1 MKLIAKSAVLLAII
15 AALLSFIKFDYCR
28 TNGWSPPSDY
38 IHACY
43 SDLPALF
50 GERGLITNTW
60 PYSSATN
67 AVEYPPVTGV
77 VMWATSFIVSD
88 LVSDNGDKY
97 RNYFDVNALLI
108 ALLFIASV
116 IFLKKL
122 KPQLWYLLP
131 VAPAVVASL
140 YINWDIWAVVS
151 ALAAIYYFDVGKYN
165 KSAIALGLSIATK
178 FFPIVLLLPI
188 ALILFRK
195 SKVKELIRYLAITSA
210 TWLLI
215 NLPFIITTPVGWFRF
230 FKLNSER
237 AADWGSIWHAL
248 EIFGWEIS
256 PLNLISIIAFAILA
270 LAFML
275 FVYGIPEVPTLAS
288 IAFFLVAIFAITSKV
303 YSPQYVLWLTPL
315 AILAMVDKKDRS
327 DFWIWQFA
335 ELIYHFAIWQYLA
348 EIAGA
353 EFAIPAGAYATA
365 ILLRVAALTWFCLR
379 LMRRST
385 PKFGPQNL
393 EFLSGVGQGYA

>member
-15 AALLSFIKFDYCR
+15 ASLISFLKFDYCR
-28 TNGWSPPSDY
+28 SNGWTPPGDY

-43 SDLPALF
+43 SDFPALF
-50 GERGLITNTW
+50 GERGLITNSW

-67 AVEYPPVTGV
+67 AVEYPPVTGLI
-77 VMWATSFIVSD
+77 MWATSF
-88 LVSDNGDKY
+88 LVGGGEDKY
-97 RNYFDVNALLI
+97 RNYFDINALLV
-108 ALLFIASV
+108 ALIFIATV

-122 KPQLWYLLP
+122 KPQLWYLFP
-131 VAPAVVASL
+131 IAPAVVASL
-140 YINWDIWAVVS
+140 YINWDIWAVIS

-165 KSAIALGLSIATK
+165 KSAVALGLSIATK

-188 ALILFRK
+188 ALILIRK
-195 SKVKELIRYLAITSA
+195 SKIRELILYIAYTSI
-210 TWLLI
+210 TWLVI
-215 NLPFIITTPVGWFRF
+215 NLPFIITTPAGWFRF

-248 EIFGWEIS
+248 EIFGLKINH
-256 PLNLISIIAFAILA
+256 LNLISLIAFTVVA
-270 LAFML
+270 LAFTL
-275 FVYGIPEVPTLAS
+275 FVFGISDVPKLAS
-288 IAFFLVAIFAITSKV
+288 IAFFIVAIFVTASKV
-303 YSPQYVLWLTPL
+303 YSPQYILWLTPL
-315 AILAMVDKKDRS
+315 AILAMVDKRDRF
-327 DFWIWQFA
+327 DFWVWQFA

-348 EIAGA
+348 EISGA
-353 EFAIPAGAYATA
+353 SFAIPAWAYAVA
-365 ILLRVAALTWFCLR
+365 IVLRVGALTWFCLR

>member
-15 AALLSFIKFDYCR
+15 ATLISFVKFDFCR
-28 TNGWSPPSDY
+28 SNGWSPPADY

-43 SDLPALF
+43 SDFPALF

-60 PYSSATN
+60 PYSSPTN
-67 AVEYPPVTGV
+67 AVEYPPVTGLI
-77 VMWATSFIVSD
+77 MWGTSY
-88 LVSDNGDKY
+88 LVGSGEDKF
-97 RNYFDVNALLI
+97 RNYFDINAILI

-131 VAPAVVASL
+131 IAPAVIASL
-140 YINWDIWAVVS
+140 YINWDIWAVIS
-151 ALAAIYYFDVGKYN
+151 ALAAIYYFDVGKY
-165 KSAIALGLSIATK
+165 KSSAVVLGLSIATK

-195 SKVKELIRYLAITSA
+195 SKIRELILYITYTSI
-210 TWLLI
+210 TWLII
-215 NLPFIITTPVGWFRF
+215 NLPFIITTPTGWLRF

-237 AADWGSIWHAL
+237 VADWGSIWHAL
-248 EIFGWEIS
+248 EIFGFKINQ
-256 PLNLISIIAFAILA
+256 LNLVSIIVFALGA
-270 LAFML
+270 LAFTI
-275 FVYGIPEVPTLAS
+275 FVLGIPDVPKLAS
-288 IAFFLVAIFAITSKV
+288 IAFFIVAIFVMASKV

-315 AILAMVDKKDRS
+315 AILAMVDKKDRL

-348 EIAGA
+348 EVSGA
-353 EFAIPAGAYATA
+353 EFAIPGGAYAAA
-365 ILLRVAALTWFCLR
+365 IALRVGALTWFCLR

>member
-15 AALLSFIKFDYCR
+15 AALLSFVKFDYCR
-28 TNGWSPPSDY
+28 SNGWTPPGDY

-43 SDLPALF
+43 SDFPALF
-50 GERGLITNTW
+50 GDRGLITNSW

-67 AVEYPPVTGV
+67 AVEYPPLTGL
-77 VMWATSFIVSD
+77 VMWATSF
-88 LVSDNGDKY
+88 LVGNGEDKF
-97 RNYFDVNALLI
+97 RNYFDINALLV

-116 IFLKKL
+116 VFLKKL
-122 KPQLWYLLP
+122 KPELWYLFP
-131 VAPAVVASL
+131 IAPAVVASL
-140 YINWDIWAVVS
+140 YINWDIWAVIS

-165 KSAIALGLSIATK
+165 KSAIALGISIATK

-188 ALILFRK
+188 ALILIRK
-195 SKVKELIRYLAITSA
+195 AKVRELVLYIAYTSI

-237 AADWGSIWHAL
+237 AADWGSIWHTL
-248 EIFGWEIS
+248 EIFGLNIKQ
-256 PLNLISIIAFAILA
+256 LNLVSLIVFALGA
-270 LAFML
+270 LAFTL
-275 FVYGIPEVPTLAS
+275 FVFGIPEVPKLAT
-288 IAFFLVAIFAITSKV
+288 IAFFIVAIFVTASKV

-315 AILAMVDKKDRS
+315 AILAMIDKKDRF
-327 DFWIWQFA
+327 DFWVWQFA

-348 EIAGA
+348 EVSGA
-353 EFAIPAGAYATA
+353 SFAIPAGAYALA
-365 ILLRVAALTWFCLR
+365 IVLRVGALTWFCLR

>member
-15 AALLSFIKFDYCR
+15 AALLSFVKFDYCR
-28 TNGWSPPSDY
+28 SNGWAPPSDY

-60 PYSSATN
+60 PYTSATN

-77 VMWATSFIVSD
+77 IMWATSF
-88 LVSDNGDKY
+88 LVGGGEDKF

-188 ALILFRK
+188 VLILVRK
-195 SKVKELIRYLAITSA
+195 SKIKELINYIALTSIA
-210 TWLLI
+210 WLLI
-215 NLPFIITTPVGWFRF
+215 NLPFIITTPAGWFRF

-237 AADWGSIWHAL
+237 AADWGSIWHSL
-248 EIFGWEIS
+248 EILGLKIS
-256 PLNLISIIAFAILA
+256 HLNLISIIAFAVGA
-270 LAFML
+270 LAFTL

-288 IAFFLVAIFAITSKV
+288 IAFFIVAIFVTSSKV

-315 AILAMVDKKDRS
+315 AILAMVDKKDRF

-348 EIAGA
+348 EVAGA

-379 LMRRST
+379 IMRRST

>member
-1 MKLIAKSAVLLAII
+1 MKLIARSAVLLAII

-28 TNGWSPPSDY
+28 TNGWVPPSDY

-67 AVEYPPVTGV
+67 AVEYPPVTGL
-77 VMWATSFIVSD
+77 VMWTTSF
-88 LVSDNGDKY
+88 LVSDNGNKY

-195 SKVKELIRYLAITSA
+195 SKVKELIMYLTITSA

-248 EIFGWEIS
+248 EIFGLKIG

-270 LAFML
+270 LAFTL
-275 FVYGIPEVPTLAS
+275 VVYGIPEVPTLAS
-288 IAFFLVAIFAITSKV
+288 IAFFIVAIFAITSKV

-315 AILAMVDKKDRS
+315 AILAMVDKKDRL

-379 LMRRST
+379 IMRRST

>member
-1 MKLIAKSAVLLAII
+1 
-15 AALLSFIKFDYCR
+15 
-28 TNGWSPPSDY
+28 
-38 IHACY
+38 
-43 SDLPALF
+43 
-50 GERGLITNTW
+50 
-60 PYSSATN
+60 
-67 AVEYPPVTGV
+67 
-77 VMWATSFIVSD
+77 
-88 LVSDNGDKY
+88 
-97 RNYFDVNALLI
+97 
-108 ALLFIASV
+108 
-116 IFLKKL
+116 
-122 KPQLWYLLP
+122 
-131 VAPAVVASL
+131 
-140 YINWDIWAVVS
+140 VVS

-195 SKVKELIRYLAITSA
+195 SKVKELIRYLVITSA

-248 EIFGWEIS
+248 EIFGLKINH
-256 PLNLISIIAFAILA
+256 LNLISIIAFAILA
-270 LAFML
+270 LAFTL

-288 IAFFLVAIFAITSKV
+288 IAFFIVAIFITASKV

-315 AILAMVDKKDRS
+315 AILAMVDKKDRL

-348 EIAGA
+348 EVAGA

-379 LMRRST
+379 IMRRST

>member
-15 AALLSFIKFDYCR
+15 AALISFVKFDYCR
-28 TNGWSPPSDY
+28 SNGWAPPGDY

-43 SDLPALF
+43 SDFPALF
-50 GERGLITNTW
+50 GERGLITNAW
-60 PYSSATN
+60 PYSSSTN

-77 VMWATSFIVSD
+77 IMWATSF
-88 LVSDNGDKY
+88 LVSDGEDKF
-97 RNYFDVNALLI
+97 RNYFDANALLI
-108 ALLFIASV
+108 AILFIATV
-116 IFLKKL
+116 VFLKKL

-140 YINWDIWAVVS
+140 YINWDLWAVIS
-151 ALAAIYYFDVGKYN
+151 ALAAIYYFDVGKYH

-188 ALILFRK
+188 ALIFFRK
-195 SKVKELIRYLAITSA
+195 SKIQELIRYIAITFA
-210 TWLLI
+210 IWLLI
-215 NLPFIITTPVGWFRF
+215 NLPFIITTPTGWLRF

-248 EIFGWEIS
+248 EIFGLKINH
-256 PLNLISIIAFAILA
+256 LNLISIIAFAVVA
-270 LAFML
+270 LAFTL
-275 FVYGIPEVPTLAS
+275 FVYGIPEVPKLAS
-288 IAFFLVAIFAITSKV
+288 IAFFIVAIFVTASKV
-303 YSPQYVLWLTPL
+303 YSPQYILWLTPL
-315 AILAMVDKKDRS
+315 AILAMIDKKDRF

-348 EIAGA
+348 EVSGA
-353 EFAIPAGAYATA
+353 QFAIPAGAYATA

-379 LMRRST
+379 IMRRST

>member
-15 AALLSFIKFDYCR
+15 AALLSFVKFDYCR
-28 TNGWSPPSDY
+28 SNGWTPPGDY

-43 SDLPALF
+43 SDFPALF
-50 GERGLITNTW
+50 GDRGLITNSW

-67 AVEYPPVTGV
+67 AVEYPPLTGL
-77 VMWATSFIVSD
+77 VMWATSF
-88 LVSDNGDKY
+88 LVGNGEDKF
-97 RNYFDVNALLI
+97 RNYFDINALLV
-108 ALLFIASV
+108 ALLFIATV
-116 IFLKKL
+116 VFLKKL
-122 KPQLWYLLP
+122 KPELWYLFP
-131 VAPAVVASL
+131 IAPAVVASL
-140 YINWDIWAVVS
+140 YINWDIWAVIS

-165 KSAIALGLSIATK
+165 KSAIALGISIATK

-188 ALILFRK
+188 ALILIRK
-195 SKVKELIRYLAITSA
+195 SKIRELILYIAYTSI

-248 EIFGWEIS
+248 EIFGLNIKQ
-256 PLNLISIIAFAILA
+256 LNLVSLIVFALGA
-270 LAFML
+270 LAFTL
-275 FVYGIPEVPTLAS
+275 FVFGIPEVPKLAT
-288 IAFFLVAIFAITSKV
+288 IAFFIVAIFVTASKV

-315 AILAMVDKKDRS
+315 AILAMVDKKDRF
-327 DFWIWQFA
+327 DFWVWQFA

-348 EIAGA
+348 EVSGA
-353 EFAIPAGAYATA
+353 SFAIPAGAYAVA
-365 ILLRVAALTWFCLR
+365 IVLRIAALTWFCLR

>member
-15 AALLSFIKFDYCR
+15 AALISFVKFDYCR
-28 TNGWSPPSDY
+28 SNGWAPPGDY

-43 SDLPALF
+43 SDFPALF
-50 GERGLITNTW
+50 GERGLITNAW
-60 PYSSATN
+60 PYSSSTN

-77 VMWATSFIVSD
+77 IMWTTSF
-88 LVSDNGDKY
+88 LVSDGEDKF

-108 ALLFIASV
+108 ALLFIATV
-116 IFLKKL
+116 VFLKKL

-140 YINWDIWAVVS
+140 YINWDLWAVIS
-151 ALAAIYYFDVGKYN
+151 ALAAIYYFDVGKYH

-188 ALILFRK
+188 ALIFFRK
-195 SKVKELIRYLAITSA
+195 SKIQELIRYIAITFA

-215 NLPFIITTPVGWFRF
+215 NLPFIITTPTGWLRF

-248 EIFGWEIS
+248 EIFGLKINH
-256 PLNLISIIAFAILA
+256 LNLISIIAFAVVA
-270 LAFML
+270 LAFTL
-275 FVYGIPEVPTLAS
+275 FVYGIPEVPKLAS
-288 IAFFLVAIFAITSKV
+288 IAFFIVAIFVTASKV
-303 YSPQYVLWLTPL
+303 YSPQYILWLTPL
-315 AILAMVDKKDRS
+315 AILAMIDKKDRF

-348 EIAGA
+348 EVSGA
-353 EFAIPAGAYATA
+353 QFAIPAGAYATA

-379 LMRRST
+379 IMRRST

>member
-15 AALLSFIKFDYCR
+15 AALISFLKFDYCR
-28 TNGWSPPSDY
+28 SNGWAPPSDY

-67 AVEYPPVTGV
+67 AVEYPPVTGL
-77 VMWATSFIVSD
+77 VMWATSF
-88 LVSDNGDKY
+88 LVNDNGNKY

-116 IFLKKL
+116 IILKKL

-178 FFPIVLLLPI
+178 FFPVVLLLPI

-195 SKVKELIRYLAITSA
+195 SKIKELVRYLVITSA

-215 NLPFIITTPVGWFRF
+215 NLPFIITTPAGWFRF

-248 EIFGWEIS
+248 EIFGLKINQ
-256 PLNLISIIAFAILA
+256 LNLVSIVAFAILA
-270 LAFML
+270 LAFTL
-275 FVYGIPEVPTLAS
+275 FVFGIPEVPTLAS
-288 IAFFLVAIFAITSKV
+288 IAFFIVAIFITASKV

-315 AILAMVDKKDRS
+315 AILAMIDKKDRL

-348 EIAGA
+348 EVAGA

-365 ILLRVAALTWFCLR
+365 ILLRVGALTWFCLR
-379 LMRRST
+379 IMRRST

>member
-15 AALLSFIKFDYCR
+15 AALLSFVKFDYCR
-28 TNGWSPPSDY
+28 SNGWTPPGDY

-43 SDLPALF
+43 SDFPALF
-50 GERGLITNTW
+50 GDRGLITNSW

-67 AVEYPPVTGV
+67 AVEYPPLTGL
-77 VMWATSFIVSD
+77 VMWATSF
-88 LVSDNGDKY
+88 LVGNGEDKF
-97 RNYFDVNALLI
+97 RNYFDVNALLV

-116 IFLKKL
+116 VFLKKL
-122 KPQLWYLLP
+122 KPELWYLFP
-131 VAPAVVASL
+131 IEPAVVASL
-140 YINWDIWAVVS
+140 YINWDIWAVIS

-165 KSAIALGLSIATK
+165 KSAIALGISIATK

-188 ALILFRK
+188 ALILIRK
-195 SKVKELIRYLAITSA
+195 SKIRELILYIVYTSI

-248 EIFGWEIS
+248 EIFGLNIKQ
-256 PLNLISIIAFAILA
+256 LNLVSLIVFALGA
-270 LAFML
+270 LAFTL
-275 FVYGIPEVPTLAS
+275 FVFRIPEVPKLAT
-288 IAFFLVAIFAITSKV
+288 IAFFIVAIFVTASKV

-315 AILAMVDKKDRS
+315 AILAMVDKKDRF
-327 DFWIWQFA
+327 DFWVWQFA

-348 EIAGA
+348 EVSGA
-353 EFAIPAGAYATA
+353 SFAIPAGAYAVA
-365 ILLRVAALTWFCLR
+365 IVLRIAALTWFCLR

>member
-15 AALLSFIKFDYCR
+15 AALLSFVKFDYCR
-28 TNGWSPPSDY
+28 SNGWTPPGDY

-43 SDLPALF
+43 SDFPALF
-50 GERGLITNTW
+50 GDRGLITNSW

-67 AVEYPPVTGV
+67 AVEYPPLTGL
-77 VMWATSFIVSD
+77 VMWATSF
-88 LVSDNGDKY
+88 LVGNGEDKF
-97 RNYFDVNALLI
+97 RNYFDINALLV
-108 ALLFIASV
+108 ALLFIATV
-116 IFLKKL
+116 VFLKKL
-122 KPQLWYLLP
+122 KPELWYLFP
-131 VAPAVVASL
+131 IAPAVVASL
-140 YINWDIWAVVS
+140 YINWDIWAVIS
-151 ALAAIYYFDVGKYN
+151 ALAAIYYFDIGKYN
-165 KSAIALGLSIATK
+165 KSAIALGISIATK

-188 ALILFRK
+188 ALILIRK
-195 SKVKELIRYLAITSA
+195 SKIRELILYIAYTSI

-248 EIFGWEIS
+248 EIFGLNIKQ
-256 PLNLISIIAFAILA
+256 LNLVSLIVFALGA
-270 LAFML
+270 LAFTL
-275 FVYGIPEVPTLAS
+275 FVFGIPEVPKLAT
-288 IAFFLVAIFAITSKV
+288 IAFFIVAIFVTASKV

-315 AILAMVDKKDRS
+315 AILAMVDKKDRF
-327 DFWIWQFA
+327 DFWVWQFA

-348 EIAGA
+348 EVSGA
-353 EFAIPAGAYATA
+353 SFAIPAGAYALA
-365 ILLRVAALTWFCLR
+365 IVLRIAALTWFCLR

>member
-28 TNGWSPPSDY
+28 SNGWAPPSDY
-38 IHACY
+38 VHACY

-67 AVEYPPVTGV
+67 AVEYPPITGF
-77 VMWATSFIVSD
+77 VMWATSF
-88 LVSDNGDKY
+88 LVNDNGNKY
-97 RNYFDVNALLI
+97 RSYFDVNALLI

-116 IFLKKL
+116 IVLKKL

-140 YINWDIWAVVS
+140 YINWDIWAVAS
-151 ALAAIYYFDVGKYN
+151 ALFAIYYFDVGKYS

-195 SKVKELIRYLAITSA
+195 SKVKELVMYLVITSA

-215 NLPFIITTPVGWFRF
+215 NLPFIITTPAGWLRF

-248 EIFGWEIS
+248 EIFGLKIS
-256 PLNLISIIAFAILA
+256 HLNLVSIVAFAILA
-270 LAFML
+270 LAFTL
-275 FVYGIPEVPTLAS
+275 FVFGIPEVPTLAS
-288 IAFFLVAIFAITSKV
+288 IAFFIVAIFITASKV

-315 AILAMVDKKDRS
+315 AILAMVDKKDRL

-379 LMRRST
+379 IMRRST

>member
-15 AALLSFIKFDYCR
+15 AALISFVKFDYCR
-28 TNGWSPPSDY
+28 SNGWTPPGDY

-43 SDLPALF
+43 SDFPALF

-67 AVEYPPVTGV
+67 AVEYPPVTGLI
-77 VMWATSFIVSD
+77 MWATSF
-88 LVSDNGDKY
+88 LVGDGENKF
-97 RNYFDVNALLI
+97 RNYFDINALLI
-108 ALLFIASV
+108 AILFIATV
-116 IFLKKL
+116 VFLKKL

-131 VAPAVVASL
+131 IAPAVVASL
-140 YINWDIWAVVS
+140 YINWDIWAVIS

-195 SKVKELIRYLAITSA
+195 SKVKELFFYIAITFT

-215 NLPFIITTPVGWFRF
+215 NLPFIITTPAGWFRF

-248 EIFGWEIS
+248 EIFGLKINH
-256 PLNLISIIAFAILA
+256 LNLISIIAFAVVA
-270 LAFML
+270 LAFTL
-275 FVYGIPEVPTLAS
+275 FVYGIPEVPKLAS
-288 IAFFLVAIFAITSKV
+288 IAFFIVAIFVTASKV

-315 AILAMVDKKDRS
+315 AILAMVDKKDRF
-327 DFWIWQFA
+327 DFWVWQFA

-348 EIAGA
+348 EVSGA

-379 LMRRST
+379 IMRRST

>member
-1 MKLIAKSAVLLAII
+1 MKLIARSAVFLAII
-15 AALLSFIKFDYCR
+15 AALLSFAKFENCR
-28 TNGWSPPSDY
+28 SNGWAPPGDY

-50 GERGLITNTW
+50 GERSLIKNTW

-67 AVEYPPVTGV
+67 AVEYPPVTGL
-77 VMWATSFIVSD
+77 VMWATSF
-88 LVSDNGDKY
+88 LVGDSGNKY
-97 RNYFDVNALLI
+97 RNYFDVNALFI
-108 ALLFIASV
+108 ALLFIVSV
-116 IFLKKL
+116 IILKKF

-188 ALILFRK
+188 TLILFRK
-195 SKVKELIRYLAITSA
+195 SKIRELIIYLSVTIA

-215 NLPFIITTPVGWFRF
+215 NLPFIVTTPIGWFRF

-237 AADWGSIWHAL
+237 TADWGSIWHSL
-248 EIFGWEIS
+248 EIFGLKIS
-256 PLNLISIIAFAILA
+256 HLNTISIFIFALGA
-270 LAFML
+270 LAFSL
-275 FVYGIPEVPTLAS
+275 FVLGIPEIPNLAS
-288 IAFFLVAIFAITSKV
+288 IAFFIVAIFVTASKV

-315 AILAMVDKKDRS
+315 AILAMIDKKDRI
-327 DFWIWQFA
+327 DFWVWQAA

-348 EIAGA
+348 GVAGA
-353 EFAIPAGAYATA
+353 DFAIPAGAYATA
-365 ILLRVAALTWFCLR
+365 ILLRIAALTWFSLR
-379 LMRRST
+379 IMRRST

-393 EFLSGVGQGYA
+393 EFLSGVGQGYP

>member
-15 AALLSFIKFDYCR
+15 AALLSFVKFDYCR
-28 TNGWSPPSDY
+28 SNGWTPPGDY

-43 SDLPALF
+43 SDFPALF
-50 GERGLITNTW
+50 GDRGLITNSW

-67 AVEYPPVTGV
+67 AVEYPPLTGL
-77 VMWATSFIVSD
+77 VMWATSF
-88 LVSDNGDKY
+88 LVGNGEDKF
-97 RNYFDVNALLI
+97 RNYFDINALLV
-108 ALLFIASV
+108 ALLFIATV
-116 IFLKKL
+116 VFLKKL
-122 KPQLWYLLP
+122 KPELWYLFP
-131 VAPAVVASL
+131 IAPAVVASL
-140 YINWDIWAVVS
+140 YINWDIWAVIS
-151 ALAAIYYFDVGKYN
+151 ALAAIYYFDIGKYN
-165 KSAIALGLSIATK
+165 KSAIALGISIATK

-188 ALILFRK
+188 ALILIRK
-195 SKVKELIRYLAITSA
+195 SKIRELVLYIAYTSI

-248 EIFGWEIS
+248 EIFGLNIKQ
-256 PLNLISIIAFAILA
+256 LNLVSLIVFALGA
-270 LAFML
+270 LAFTL
-275 FVYGIPEVPTLAS
+275 FVFGIPEVPKLAT
-288 IAFFLVAIFAITSKV
+288 IAFFIVAIFVTASKV

-315 AILAMVDKKDRS
+315 AILAMVDKKDRF
-327 DFWIWQFA
+327 DFWVWQFA

-348 EIAGA
+348 EVSGA
-353 EFAIPAGAYATA
+353 SFAIPAGAYAVA
-365 ILLRVAALTWFCLR
+365 IVLRIAALTWFCLR

>member
-1 MKLIAKSAVLLAII
+1 MKLIAKSAAVLAII

-28 TNGWSPPSDY
+28 TNGWAPPGDY

-50 GERGLITNTW
+50 GERGLITNNW

-67 AVEYPPVTGV
+67 AVEYPPITGL
-77 VMWATSFIVSD
+77 VMWATSF
-88 LVSDNGDKY
+88 LVGEDGNKY
-97 RNYFDVNALLI
+97 RNYFDINALLI

-165 KSAIALGLSIATK
+165 KSALALGLSIATK

-188 ALILFRK
+188 GLILIRK
-195 SKVKELIRYLAITSA
+195 SKIKKLVQYLAATSL
-210 TWLLI
+210 TWLMI
-215 NLPFIITTPVGWFRF
+215 NLPFIITTPEGWLRF
-230 FKLNSER
+230 FKLNSDR
-237 AADWGSIWHAL
+237 VADWGSIWHAL
-248 EIFGWEIS
+248 EIFGLS
-256 PLNLISIIAFAILA
+256 VSQLNLLTIIVFALGA
-270 LAFML
+270 LAFTL

-288 IAFFLVAIFAITSKV
+288 IAFFIVAIFVTASKV

-315 AILAMVDKKDRS
+315 AILAMVDKKDRF
-327 DFWIWQFA
+327 DFWIWQFS

-348 EIAGA
+348 EVAGA
-353 EFAIPAGAYATA
+353 TFAIPAGAYATA
-365 ILLRVAALTWFCLR
+365 ILIRVAALTWFCLR

>member
-15 AALLSFIKFDYCR
+15 AALISFVKFDYCR
-28 TNGWSPPSDY
+28 SNGWAPPGDY

-43 SDLPALF
+43 SDFPALF
-50 GERGLITNTW
+50 GERGLITNSW

-77 VMWATSFIVSD
+77 IMWATSF
-88 LVSDNGDKY
+88 LVSDGEDKF

-108 ALLFIASV
+108 ALLFIATV
-116 IFLKKL
+116 VFLKKL

-140 YINWDIWAVVS
+140 YINWDLWAVIS
-151 ALAAIYYFDVGKYN
+151 ALAAIYYFDVGKYH

-188 ALILFRK
+188 ALIFFRK
-195 SKVKELIRYLAITSA
+195 SKIQELIRYIAITFA

-215 NLPFIITTPVGWFRF
+215 NLPFIITTPTGWLRF

-248 EIFGWEIS
+248 EIFGLKINH
-256 PLNLISIIAFAILA
+256 LNLISIIAFAVVA
-270 LAFML
+270 LAFTL
-275 FVYGIPEVPTLAS
+275 FVYGIPEVPKLAS
-288 IAFFLVAIFAITSKV
+288 IAFFIVAIFVTASKV
-303 YSPQYVLWLTPL
+303 YSPQYILWLTPL
-315 AILAMVDKKDRS
+315 AILAMIDKKDRF

-348 EIAGA
+348 EVSGA
-353 EFAIPAGAYATA
+353 QFAIPAGAYATA

-379 LMRRST
+379 IMRRST

>member
-28 TNGWSPPSDY
+28 ANGWTPPGDY

-43 SDLPALF
+43 SDFPALF
-50 GERGLITNTW
+50 GDRGLITNSW

-67 AVEYPPVTGV
+67 AVEYPPVTGLI
-77 VMWATSFIVSD
+77 MWVTSF
-88 LVSDNGDKY
+88 LVGDGENKFV
-97 RNYFDVNALLI
+97 NYFDINALLV
-108 ALLFIASV
+108 ALLFIATV
-116 IFLKKL
+116 VFLKRL
-122 KPQLWYLLP
+122 KPELWYLFP
-131 VAPAVVASL
+131 IAPAVVASL
-140 YINWDIWAVVS
+140 YINWDIWAVIS
-151 ALAAIYYFDVGKYN
+151 ALAAIYYFDVGKYH
-165 KSAIALGLSIATK
+165 KSAVALGLSIATK

-195 SKVKELIRYLAITSA
+195 SKIKELIIYLALTSA

-215 NLPFIITTPVGWFRF
+215 NLPFIITTPTGWFRF

-248 EIFGWEIS
+248 EIFGLNIKQ
-256 PLNLISIIAFAILA
+256 LNLVSLIAFMVGALAFTLFVFGIPDVPKLAIIAFFI
-270 LAFML
+270 
-275 FVYGIPEVPTLAS
+275 
-288 IAFFLVAIFAITSKV
+288 VAIFVTASKV
-303 YSPQYVLWLTPL
+303 YSPQYILWLTPL
-315 AILAMVDKKDRS
+315 AILAMVDKKDRFE
-327 DFWIWQFA
+327 FWVWPFA

-348 EIAGA
+348 EVSGA
-353 EFAIPAGAYATA
+353 SFAIPAGAYAVA
-365 ILLRVAALTWFCLR
+365 IVLRIAALTWFCLR

>member
-28 TNGWSPPSDY
+28 SNGWTPPGDY

-43 SDLPALF
+43 SDFPALF
-50 GERGLITNTW
+50 GARGLITNSW

-67 AVEYPPVTGV
+67 AVEYPPVTGLI
-77 VMWATSFIVSD
+77 MWVTSF
-88 LVSDNGDKY
+88 LVGDGEDKFV
-97 RNYFDVNALLI
+97 NYFDINALLV
-108 ALLFIASV
+108 ALLFIATV
-116 IFLKKL
+116 VFLKKL
-122 KPQLWYLLP
+122 KPELWYLLP
-131 VAPAVVASL
+131 IAPAVVASL
-140 YINWDIWAVVS
+140 YINWDIWAVIS
-151 ALAAIYYFDVGKYN
+151 ALAAIYYFDVGKYH

-188 ALILFRK
+188 ALILVRK
-195 SKVKELIRYLAITSA
+195 SKIRELVVYSSTTFI

-215 NLPFIITTPVGWFRF
+215 NLPFIITTPNGWLRF

-237 AADWGSIWHAL
+237 MADWGSIWHAL
-248 EIFGWEIS
+248 EIFGLNVKY
-256 PLNLISIIAFAILA
+256 LNLISLIVFAVGA
-270 LAFML
+270 LAFTL
-275 FVYGIPEVPTLAS
+275 FVYGIPEVPKLAT
-288 IAFFLVAIFAITSKV
+288 IAFFIVAIFVTASKV

-315 AILAMVDKKDRS
+315 AILAMIDKRDRF
-327 DFWIWQFA
+327 DFWVWQFA

-348 EIAGA
+348 EVSGTN
-353 EFAIPAGAYATA
+353 FAIPAWAYAVA
-365 ILLRVAALTWFCLR
+365 IVLRVGALTWFCLR

>member
-15 AALLSFIKFDYCR
+15 AALISFIKFDYCR
-28 TNGWSPPSDY
+28 SNGWAPPGDY

-43 SDLPALF
+43 SDFPALF
-50 GERGLITNTW
+50 GERGLITNAW

-67 AVEYPPVTGV
+67 AVEYPPVTGLI
-77 VMWATSFIVSD
+77 MWATSF
-88 LVSDNGDKY
+88 LVGDGEDKF
-97 RNYFDVNALLI
+97 RNYFDINALLI
-108 ALLFIASV
+108 AILFIATV
-116 IFLKKL
+116 VFLKKL

-131 VAPAVVASL
+131 IAPAVIASL
-140 YINWDIWAVVS
+140 YINWDIWAVIS

-188 ALILFRK
+188 ALIFFRK
-195 SKVKELIRYLAITSA
+195 SKVKELIRYIAITFA

-215 NLPFIITTPVGWFRF
+215 NLPFIITTPAGWFRF

-248 EIFGWEIS
+248 EIFGLKINH
-256 PLNLISIIAFAILA
+256 LNLISIIAFAVVA
-270 LAFML
+270 LAFTL
-275 FVYGIPEVPTLAS
+275 FVYGIPEVPKLAS
-288 IAFFLVAIFAITSKV
+288 IAFFIVAIFVTASKV

-315 AILAMVDKKDRS
+315 AILAMVDKKDRF

-348 EIAGA
+348 EVSGA
-353 EFAIPAGAYATA
+353 QFAIPAGAYATA

-379 LMRRST
+379 IMRRST

>member
-15 AALLSFIKFDYCR
+15 AALISFIKFDYCR
-28 TNGWSPPSDY
+28 SNGWAPPGDY

-43 SDLPALF
+43 SDFPALF
-50 GERGLITNTW
+50 GERGLITNAW

-77 VMWATSFIVSD
+77 IMWATSF
-88 LVSDNGDKY
+88 LVSDGENKF

-108 ALLFIASV
+108 ALIFIATV
-116 IFLKKL
+116 VFLKKL

-140 YINWDIWAVVS
+140 YINWDLWAVIS
-151 ALAAIYYFDVGKYN
+151 ALAAIYYFDVGKYH

-188 ALILFRK
+188 ALIFFRK
-195 SKVKELIRYLAITSA
+195 SKIQELIRYIAITFA

-215 NLPFIITTPVGWFRF
+215 NLPFIITTPTGWLRF

-248 EIFGWEIS
+248 EIFGLKINY
-256 PLNLISIIAFAILA
+256 LNLISIIAFAVVA
-270 LAFML
+270 LAFTL
-275 FVYGIPEVPTLAS
+275 FVYGIPEVPKLAS
-288 IAFFLVAIFAITSKV
+288 IAFFIVAIFVTASKV
-303 YSPQYVLWLTPL
+303 YSPQYILWLTPL
-315 AILAMVDKKDRS
+315 AILAMIDKKDRF

-348 EIAGA
+348 EVSGA
-353 EFAIPAGAYATA
+353 QFAIPAGAYATA

-379 LMRRST
+379 IMRRST

>member
-15 AALLSFIKFDYCR
+15 AALISFVKFDYCR
-28 TNGWSPPSDY
+28 SNGWAPPGDY

-43 SDLPALF
+43 SDFPALF
-50 GERGLITNTW
+50 GERGLITNAW

-67 AVEYPPVTGV
+67 AVEYPPVTGLI
-77 VMWATSFIVSD
+77 MWATSF
-88 LVSDNGDKY
+88 LVGDGENKF
-97 RNYFDVNALLI
+97 RNYFDINALLI
-108 ALLFIASV
+108 AILFIATV
-116 IFLKKL
+116 VFLKKL

-131 VAPAVVASL
+131 IAPAVVASL
-140 YINWDIWAVVS
+140 YINWDIWAVIS

-165 KSAIALGLSIATK
+165 KSAVALGLSIATK

-188 ALILFRK
+188 ALIFFRK
-195 SKVKELIRYLAITSA
+195 SKVKELIRYIAITFA

-215 NLPFIITTPVGWFRF
+215 NLPFIITTPAGWFRF

-248 EIFGWEIS
+248 EIFGLKINH
-256 PLNLISIIAFAILA
+256 LNLISIIAFAVVA
-270 LAFML
+270 LAFTL
-275 FVYGIPEVPTLAS
+275 FVYGIPEVPKLAS
-288 IAFFLVAIFAITSKV
+288 IAFFIVAIFVTASKV

-315 AILAMVDKKDRS
+315 AILAMVDKKDRF

-348 EIAGA
+348 EVAGA

-379 LMRRST
+379 IMRRST

>member
-15 AALLSFIKFDYCR
+15 AALISFIKFDYCR
-28 TNGWSPPSDY
+28 SNGWAPPGDY

-43 SDLPALF
+43 SDFPALF
-50 GERGLITNTW
+50 GERGLITNAW

-67 AVEYPPVTGV
+67 AVEYPPVIGV
-77 VMWATSFIVSD
+77 IMWATSF
-88 LVSDNGDKY
+88 LVGDGENKF

-108 ALLFIASV
+108 ALLFIATV
-116 IFLKKL
+116 VFLKKL

-131 VAPAVVASL
+131 IAPAVVASL
-140 YINWDIWAVVS
+140 YINWDLWAVIS
-151 ALAAIYYFDVGKYN
+151 ALAAIYYFDVGKYH

-188 ALILFRK
+188 ALIFFRK
-195 SKVKELIRYLAITSA
+195 SKIQELIRYIAITFA

-215 NLPFIITTPVGWFRF
+215 NLPFIITTPTGWLRF

-248 EIFGWEIS
+248 EIFGLKINH
-256 PLNLISIIAFAILA
+256 LNLISIIAFTVVA
-270 LAFML
+270 LAFTL
-275 FVYGIPEVPTLAS
+275 FVYGIPEVPKLAS
-288 IAFFLVAIFAITSKV
+288 IAFFIVAIFVTASKV
-303 YSPQYVLWLTPL
+303 YSPQYILWLTPL
-315 AILAMVDKKDRS
+315 AILAMIDKKDRF

-348 EIAGA
+348 EVSGA
-353 EFAIPAGAYATA
+353 QFAIPAGAYATA

-379 LMRRST
+379 IMRRST

>member
-15 AALLSFIKFDYCR
+15 AALISFVKFDYCR
-28 TNGWSPPSDY
+28 SNGWAPPGDY

-43 SDLPALF
+43 SDFPALF
-50 GERGLITNTW
+50 GERGLITNAW

-77 VMWATSFIVSD
+77 IMWATSF
-88 LVSDNGDKY
+88 LVSDGENKF

-108 ALLFIASV
+108 ALLFIATV
-116 IFLKKL
+116 VFLEKL

-140 YINWDIWAVVS
+140 YINWDLWAVIS
-151 ALAAIYYFDVGKYN
+151 ALAAIYYFDVGKYH

-195 SKVKELIRYLAITSA
+195 SKIKDLIMYLVITSA

-215 NLPFIITTPVGWFRF
+215 NLPFIITTPTGWLRF

-248 EIFGWEIS
+248 EIFGLKINH
-256 PLNLISIIAFAILA
+256 LNLISIIAFAVVA
-270 LAFML
+270 LAFTL
-275 FVYGIPEVPTLAS
+275 FVYGIPEVPKLAS
-288 IAFFLVAIFAITSKV
+288 IAFFIVAIFVTASKV
-303 YSPQYVLWLTPL
+303 YSPQYILWLTPL
-315 AILAMVDKKDRS
+315 AILAMIDKKDRF

-348 EIAGA
+348 EVSGA
-353 EFAIPAGAYATA
+353 QFAIPAGAYATA

-379 LMRRST
+379 IMRRST